1 MESDELLSKMPTE
14 LGRPT
19 GLFPS
24 TRRYLVGIG
33 LLLCVVL
40 LWTASNFI
48 TNDLET
54 GDNAW
59 NKPFLITYLNTS
71 SFAFYLLPVAWR
83 YWRKGRRTEDRGYSP
98 LPQEENGNLSPRS
111 TLSYGAPT
119 STVQNLEDGT
129 TIADPPLEKLSV
141 RETAEI
147 AAWWSAVWFLAN
159 WSLNAAL
166 AMASVASV
174 TILSSTTSFFTL
186 TLGRMFGVEDI
197 TRAKAFSALAS
208 FIGVILVT
216 HSDSTAESAT
226 IDASGT
232 NVPTHPIWGDL
243 LSLLSAAWYSIYVIL
258 LKVRIGDESRADTQ
272 LLLGFAGLFNIIFL
286 TPAFPLLH
294 YTGIETFELPPTRAA
309 WTIIGINMLI
319 TLSSDY
325 LYVLAMLKTTP
336 LLVTIGLSLTI
347 PFALVGSLVVPSAH
361 ADDITSLTLLGAGL
375 VVASF
380 LVLGWQGWE
389 NSNALGLE
397 ESEREG

>member
-1 MESDELLSKMPTE
+1 METDELLAKMPSE
-14 LGRPT
+14 FRPRG

-24 TRRYLVGIG
+24 TRRYLVGVG

-54 GDNAW
+54 GDHGW

-71 SFAFYLLPVAWR
+71 SFAFYLIPVAWR
-83 YWRKGRRTEDRGYSP
+83 YWRKRGKQDRGYSP
-98 LPQEENGNLSPRS
+98 LPQEENGNVSPRS
-111 TLSYGAPT
+111 TLSYGSPST
-119 STVQNLEDGT
+119 TVQNLEDGT
-129 TIADPPLEKLSV
+129 TVADPPLEKLSI

-186 TLGRMFGVEDI
+186 TLGRMFGVEDV
-197 TRAKAFSALAS
+197 TRAKVFSAVAS

-216 HSDSTAESAT
+216 RSDSTSESAG
-226 IDASGT
+226 IDATGT
-232 NVPTHPIWGDL
+232 NLPTHPILGDV

-258 LKVRIGDESRADTQ
+258 LKVRIGDESRVDTQ
-272 LLLGFAGLFNIIFL
+272 LLLGFAGLYNIVFL
-286 TPAFPLLH
+286 IPAFPLLH
-294 YTGIETFELPPTRAA
+294 YSGIETFEFPPTSAA

-347 PFALVGSLVVPSAH
+347 PFALIGSLVVPSAH
-361 ADDITSLTLLGAGL
+361 ADSITSLTLLGAGL
-375 VVASF
+375 VVGSF

-389 NSNALGLE
+389 SSNALGLE
-397 ESEREG
+397 ESERDN